1 VNLAIENGA
10 AVSRI
15 FLSHSSEN
23 AAEAVALRDW
33 LEREG
38 WKEEIFLDLD
48 PKRGIAAGERW
59 ERRLSEAA
67 SRCEAVVFLV
77 SRAWIASG
85 WCRRELNLA
94 HRLNKRLFGVL
105 IENLTIAEVP
115 KDLTGEWQIVHL
127 ATGRD
132 HVVLRAVL
140 PVTHE
145 ESHVTFSAEGLKRL
159 KHGLQQAG
167 LDPKYFAWPPANE
180 PSRQPYRGLRSL
192 EADDAGIFFG
202 RDAPLIEA
210 LDQLRRLREAVPPRL
225 LVVLGASGAGK
236 SSFLRAGLIPRLA
249 RDDRHFL
256 PLPVI
261 RPGRAVI
268 SGENGFVNVLE
279 ATFHAAGIGVAR
291 AQLREAIAAGATR
304 VRPLLRSL
312 SDKMIAP
319 EHDPHVKLRP
329 PCIVF
334 SIDQGEE
341 LFLVE
346 GQDEAQTFLAML
358 RELLVNDEPEL
369 AALFSIRS
377 DSYERLQ
384 LAKELEG
391 IHQETLSLPPMP
403 KGSYVEVITGP
414 ARRLDGTNHPLKIE
428 DGLVERLLAD
438 IDAGGAKD
446 ALPLLAFTLERL
458 YVEHGGDGDL
468 TLAEY
473 MKLGGIKGSIEAAVE
488 RALKEADS
496 DLNVPKDQLARL
508 ALLRRAL
515 IPWLA
520 GIDPD
525 TRAPRRRVARL
536 SEIPTV
542 ARPLVQH
549 FVEQRLLATDMSKE
563 TGEQTIEPVHEAL
576 LRQWGLLQGWL
587 AEDAGYLG
595 ILEGVKRASR
605 DWYANAKDTGWL
617 THSTGRLA
625 AVEQL
630 VNDRSDLAEYLEPT
644 EQAYLAACRKR
655 ERERN
660 AEARRGKRQ
669 AMAALLVGLVVVII
683 SIIWVNRSYWKMRI
697 ALLADVWWPSAL
709 TVSAERALRPR
720 QTFKECANCPTMVV
734 LPSGEFMMGASAQDH
749 DATEDEGPRR
759 SVRIAR
765 PFAVSVFEVT
775 FNEWDACV
783 AHGGCKSQPGD
794 GGWGR
799 GTRPVINVGWNETQ
813 EYVTW
818 LSRQTRNSYRLLS
831 EEEWEYGAR
840 AGSNTIY
847 SWRDEI
853 GTSNANCSGCGSL
866 WDNKQTAPVGSFSP
880 NLFGL
885 FDMHGNV
892 SEWVQDCYQANYN
905 GAPTDGSAQ
914 PGRNCVRRVVRGG
927 SWGNLPSSLR
937 SSSRLGANS
946 SFQFEGYGFRVAR
959 DLKQ

>member
-1 VNLAIENGA
+1 M
-10 AVSRI
+10 SRI

-38 WKEEIFLDLD
+38 WKEEVFLDLD

-67 SRCEAVVFLV
+67 SRCEAVLFLI
-77 SRAWIASG
+77 SRAWIASS

-105 IENLTIAEVP
+105 IENLTIGNVP
-115 KDLTGEWQIVHL
+115 TDLTGEWQIVHL
-127 ATGRD
+127 AAGRD

-140 PVTHE
+140 PVSHD
-145 ESHVTFSAEGLKRL
+145 ESHVTFSVEGLQRL

-167 LDPKYFAWPPANE
+167 LDPKYFAWPPASD
-180 PSRQPYRGLRSL
+180 PSREPYRGLRPL
-192 EADDAGIFFG
+192 EAEDAGIFFG

-256 PLPVI
+256 PLPII

-268 SGENGFVNVLE
+268 SGENGLASALE
-279 ATFHAAGIGVAR
+279 AAFHATGIGMTR
-291 AQLREAIAAGATR
+291 AQLREAIEGGATK

-312 SDKMIAP
+312 AEKMIAP
-319 EHDPHVKLRP
+319 ERDTDVKLRLP
-329 PCIVF
+329 TIVF

-341 LFLVE
+341 LFLVD
-346 GQDEAQTFLAML
+346 GQDEAQAFLEML

-369 AALFSIRS
+369 AALFTIRS

-384 LAKELEG
+384 LTKELEG
-391 IHQETLSLPPMP
+391 IRQETLSLPPMP
-403 KGSYVEVITGP
+403 RGSYVEVIKGP
-414 ARRLDGTNHPLKIE
+414 ARRLDGTNHSLKIE

-473 MKLGGIKGSIEAAVE
+473 MNLGGIKGSIEAAAE
-488 RALKEADS
+488 RAFREADS
-496 DLNVPKDQLARL
+496 DLNVPKDQLARI
-508 ALLRRAL
+508 ALLRRGL

-525 TRAPRRRVARL
+525 TRAPRRRVSRL
-536 SEIPTV
+536 SEIPAV

-549 FVEQRLLATDMSKE
+549 LVEQRLLATDVSKE

-630 VNDRSDLAEYLEPT
+630 VRDRADLAEYLDPT
-644 EQAYLAACRKR
+644 EQAYLAACRRR

-660 AEARRGKRQ
+660 TEARKGKRQ
-669 AMAALLVGLVVVII
+669 AVAALLAGLVVVTI
-683 SIIWVNRSYWKMRI
+683 SMIWANQSYLKTRI

-709 TVSAERALRPR
+709 TASVERALKPR
-720 QTFKECANCPTMVV
+720 QTFKECANCPMMVV
-734 LPSGEFMMGASAQDH
+734 LPPGEFMMGASPQDR
-749 DATEDEGPRR
+749 DATEDEGPQRG
-759 SVRIAR
+759 VRIAR
-765 PFAVSVFEVT
+765 PFAVSVFEIT
-775 FNEWDACV
+775 FSEWDACV
-783 AHGGCKSQPGD
+783 AHGGCKSRPGD

-799 GTRPVINVGWNETQ
+799 GTRPVINVGWNEIQ

-818 LSRQTRNSYRLLS
+818 LSLQTRNPYRLLS
-831 EEEWEYGAR
+831 EAEWEYAAR
-840 AGSNTIY
+840 GGSDTIY
-847 SWRDEI
+847 SWGNEI
-853 GTSNANCSGCGSL
+853 RKSSANCSGCGSL
-866 WDNKQTAPVGSFSP
+866 WDNKQTAPVGSFSA
-880 NLFGL
+880 NQFGL

-892 SEWVQDCYQANYN
+892 SEWVQDCYQANYK
-905 GAPTDGSAQ
+905 GAPTDGSART
-914 PGRNCVRRVVRGG
+914 GRDCVRRVVRGG

-937 SSSRLGANS
+937 SSSRFGANA